1 MKKLKEIQ
9 KKYKKYNKTYPKL
22 KRKKNDSIVFDS
34 GINSQ
39 YEIQIVN
46 KKISIKDLK
55 EDKLNNII
63 FLLPYLRIKK
73 HIKYLNLEIDKNKI
87 EINNKKFKISN
98 QKNVNLYKKKIVKKN
113 INEGNNNNSPNKI
126 INKTIIS
133 KKINKNLESNN
144 KNMTNLNDIITN
156 NRLKTFVKNNKT
168 IKKEEL
174 QEKKIEG
181 DGNCLYRSISYFLL
195 ATEDYYNEIKKEI
208 INWIEQNKQKF
219 IDFFGDDDSNNITKE
234 EQAEDELNYIKTKN
248 SWGGFHTLEIAN
260 IIFNLS
266 TVVYVDNGDENY
278 KKVFSY

>member
-1 MKKLKEIQ
+1 
-9 KKYKKYNKTYPKL
+9 
-22 KRKKNDSIVFDS
+22 
-34 GINSQ
+34 
-39 YEIQIVN
+39 
-46 KKISIKDLK
+46 
-55 EDKLNNII
+55 
-63 FLLPYLRIKK
+63 
-73 HIKYLNLEIDKNKI
+73 
-87 EINNKKFKISN
+87 
-98 QKNVNLYKKKIVKKN
+98 
-113 INEGNNNNSPNKI
+113 
-126 INKTIIS
+126 
-133 KKINKNLESNN
+133 
-144 KNMTNLNDIITN
+144 MTNLNDIITN

-278 KKVFSY
+278 KKYFYTENLNNDT

>member
-1 MKKLKEIQ
+1 MLI
-9 KKYKKYNKTYPKL
+9 YT
-22 KRKKNDSIVFDS
+22 
-34 GINSQ
+34 
-39 YEIQIVN
+39 
-46 KKISIKDLK
+46 
-55 EDKLNNII
+55 
-63 FLLPYLRIKK
+63 
-73 HIKYLNLEIDKNKI
+73 
-87 EINNKKFKISN
+87 KKF
-98 QKNVNLYKKKIVKKN
+98 VKKN

-208 INWIEQNKQKF
+208 INLIEQNKQKF
-219 IDFFGDDDSNNITKE
+219 IDFFGDDDSNNITK
-234 EQAEDELNYIKTKN
+234 
-248 SWGGFHTLEIAN
+248 
-260 IIFNLS
+260 
-266 TVVYVDNGDENY
+266 
-278 KKVFSY
+278 

>member
-9 KKYKKYNKTYPKL
+9 KKYKKYNKTYPKM

-46 KKISIKDLK
+46 KKISIKNLK
-55 EDKLNNII
+55 DDKLNNII

-87 EINNKKFKISN
+87 KINNKKFKIFN

-126 INKTIIS
+126 INKTIIF

-208 INWIEQNKQKF
+208 
-219 IDFFGDDDSNNITKE
+219 
-234 EQAEDELNYIKTKN
+234 
-248 SWGGFHTLEIAN
+248 
-260 IIFNLS
+260 
-266 TVVYVDNGDENY
+266 
-278 KKVFSY
+278 

>member
-1 MKKLKEIQ
+1 ME
-9 KKYKKYNKTYPKL
+9 
-22 KRKKNDSIVFDS
+22 RKKNDSRVFDS

-39 YEIQIVN
+39 YEIQRVN
-46 KKISIKDLK
+46 KKISIKNLK

-63 FLLPYLRIKK
+63 FLLPNLRIKK

-113 INEGNNNNSPNKI
+113 IKEGNNNNSPNKI

-174 QEKKIEG
+174 QEKKIER

-208 INWIEQNKQKF
+208 INF
-219 IDFFGDDDSNNITKE
+219 D
-234 EQAEDELNYIKTKN
+234 
-248 SWGGFHTLEIAN
+248 
-260 IIFNLS
+260 
-266 TVVYVDNGDENY
+266 
-278 KKVFSY
+278 